1 MVGVPSSRAKRAS
14 SASQRAWGGVTDDCG
29 NGDGGSGVTAVATVV
44 VVVVVVVVGGGV
56 GGVGTVAP
64 PVASALRRPS
74 TVDRQ
79 GLDPGPAPGTGLAP
93 GVGLALGPA

>member
-14 SASQRAWGGVTDDCG
+14 SASQIAWGGVTDDCG
-29 NGDGGSGVTAVATVV
+29 NGDGGSGVVGVAAVAT

-56 GGVGTVAP
+56 GTVAP
-64 PVASALRRPS
+64 SVASALRRPS

-79 GLDPGPAPGTGLAP
+79 GLDPGPVPGTGLAP